1 MDKDNK
7 KKKEYKDPY
16 DGEYIGN
23 IWGWKFSYYGLGL
36 ILVMLLLVG
45 VRYCQV
51 GKIWKDAPTR
61 EFELIEGDTVRVG
74 G

>member
-23 IWGWKFSYYGLGL
+23 IWGWKFSLYGLGL
-36 ILVMLLLVG
+36 IVAMLLLVG

-51 GKIWKDAPTR
+51 GQVWKPGTDR
-61 EFELIEGDTVRVG
+61 EFELIEGDTLRR
-74 G
+74 

>member
-7 KKKEYKDPY
+7 EKKEYKDPY

-36 ILVMLLLVG
+36 ILVMLLIVG
-45 VRYCQV
+45 IRYYQV
-51 GKIWKDAPTR
+51 GKVWKDEPTR
-61 EFELIEGDTVRVG
+61 EFELMEVDTTRVE
-74 G
+74 